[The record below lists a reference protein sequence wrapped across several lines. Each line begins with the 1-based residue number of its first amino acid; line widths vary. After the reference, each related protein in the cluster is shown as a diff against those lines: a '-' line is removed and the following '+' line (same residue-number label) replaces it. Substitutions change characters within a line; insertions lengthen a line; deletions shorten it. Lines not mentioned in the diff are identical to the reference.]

1 MRSELVFNGSLGTDE
16 DLSSIIPDV
25 SVVIPIKDEMESL
38 PHLLEAIASTC
49 RGSRLSYEIIYV
61 DDDSMDA
68 SVQFL
73 KEQGCIRDD
82 LKAVILRR
90 NYGQTAAMAA
100 GFNYYAIGRAIVT
113 LDADLQNDPSD
124 IPMMLAKLN
133 EGYDLVS
140 GWG

>member
-1 MRSELVFNGSLGTDE
+1 MRSELVFNGSLGKDE
-16 DLSSIIPDV
+16 NLSSITRDV
-25 SVVIPIKDEMESL
+25 SVVIPIKDEVESL
-38 PHLLEAIASTC
+38 PHLLEAIASTLKDA
-49 RGSRLSYEIIYV
+49 GFSYEIICV
-61 DDDSMDA
+61 DDGSMDG

-140 GWG
+140 GWA